1 MSHVAIT
8 KQKKQSPPLPPSLD
22 GSRILSAKQAA
33 EMLGIS
39 LCTLRRLH
47 WAAKLPAPIQLS
59 TRRIG
64 WKVADLLAFVECS
77 RAAEAK

>member
-1 MSHVAIT
+1 MSKTETA
-8 KQKKQSPPLPPSLD
+8 KQKTPPPLPPTLD

-33 EMLGIS
+33 ELLGIS

-47 WAAKLPAPIQLS
+47 WADKLPAPIQLS

-64 WKVADLLAFVECS
+64 WKVADLLAFVES
-77 RAAEAK
+77 RRAEGV